1 MSFAKIGEIE
11 GDVGRERFLMK
22 GLVQGILNLGCLLD
36 IQVEMLSRERILE
49 FMGEARAGD
58 VNFQIVRCYFEGI
71 GTG

>member
-11 GDVGRERFLMK
+11 GDVGWERFLMK

-58 VNFQIVRCYFEGI
+58 VNVQIVRCYFEGI

>member
-11 GDVGRERFLMK
+11 GEVGWERFLVK

-36 IQVEMLSRERILE
+36 IQVEMLNRQRVLE
-49 FMGEARAGD
+49 FMGETRAGD
-58 VNFQIVRCYFEGI
+58 VNLRIARCYFEEI